1 MTGNRQSAKESFF
14 DSSWIIRLTNSALFS
29 RNARQIYEGNYAL
42 SSLFCKPNH
51 SPRTLVS
58 LPLLFS
64 LFSFYSHFAAP
75 PQTSSREV
83 CPSFSSRPHPTSVR
97 SDTFQITRSI
107 VVARYSSKVTSID
120 KHRFS
125 WYRGKWTPSFGFGSA
140 SACREWSRSSCAMV
154 DRVVDA
160 SNAIYFPRGNGMEIE
175 MRSWTYFSIYLNC
188 YYIEGMFLK

>member
-75 PQTSSREV
+75 PPNV
-83 CPSFSSRPHPTSVR
+83 F
-97 SDTFQITRSI
+97 
-107 VVARYSSKVTSID
+107 
-120 KHRFS
+120 
-125 WYRGKWTPSFGFGSA
+125 
-140 SACREWSRSSCAMV
+140 SRSLPEFFVSPSSDKCSI
-154 DRVVDA
+154 R
-160 SNAIYFPRGNGMEIE
+160 
-175 MRSWTYFSIYLNC
+175 YFSDNAFDRGGSI
-188 YYIEGMFLK
+188 FLESNLDR

>member
-29 RNARQIYEGNYAL
+29 RNARQIYEGNFVAFLQTETSLLEPSFPSPSYFHYSL
-42 SSLFCKPNH
+42 STPI
-51 SPRTLVS
+51 SP
-58 LPLLFS
+58 P
-64 LFSFYSHFAAP
+64 P

-125 WYRGKWTPSFGFGSA
+125 WYRGK
-140 SACREWSRSSCAMV
+140 
-154 DRVVDA
+154 
-160 SNAIYFPRGNGMEIE
+160 
-175 MRSWTYFSIYLNC
+175 
-188 YYIEGMFLK
+188 